1 MKVFSP
7 PILPSDRK
15 WPQPTRRRGNSL
27 EAVQNDLFHLLKSH
41 SYFGARKLAHLWC
54 FFPLRTPLLRWAPGM
69 ARLGPLDVNIL
80 EPRLASPRFILF
92 PDQIRVSAFWLDPPK
107 ASWLRVSLVSLVSRK
122 TPNKKYLQKRQ
133 PLLSRMGLAIPKSNW
148 SPVRRLR
155 KMLLVGGS
163 GDGSHKPEGPCKM
176 WSSCHTCRKRRY

>member
-15 WPQPTRRRGNSL
+15 WPQPTGRRGNSL

-80 EPRLASPRFILF
+80 EPRLASPSFILF

-107 ASWLRVSLVSLVSRK
+107 ASWLRVFLVSLVSV
-122 TPNKKYLQKRQ
+122 KRQ
-133 PLLSRMGLAIPKSNW
+133 TKNTFKNA
-148 SPVRRLR
+148 SPF
-155 KMLLVGGS
+155 
-163 GDGSHKPEGPCKM
+163 
-176 WSSCHTCRKRRY
+176 